1 MVCTRTRNT
10 ACACMRCILVLVRYS
25 CRLARSQDTAH
36 TLVGADLAVL
46 KLASPVPASE
56 VTPTA
61 RYAGT
66 SEVGSTFTLIG
77 WGNYGP
83 AGPSPPTC
91 EESGGCEQL
100 RAGQNV
106 FDAIKGNVLEYSLTS
121 PDDDSA
127 LALEAV
133 AWGGDSGGPA
143 FLSEGGVDY
152 LVGVNSGGKCCSYGD
167 TDQYVRVAST
177 LSREWIDETIAAD
190 AALPIAD
197 CTPWAGAGEAG
208 DDDELPL
215 RPIIIGAVVG
225 VFGLAGLAYAG
236 WRYVH
241 KKAVPAASA
250 TVAA

>member
-1 MVCTRTRNT
+1 M
-10 ACACMRCILVLVRYS
+10 
-25 CRLARSQDTAH
+25 
-36 TLVGADLAVL
+36 
-46 KLASPVPASE
+46 
-56 VTPTA
+56 
-61 RYAGT
+61 
-66 SEVGSTFTLIG
+66 
-77 WGNYGP
+77 
-83 AGPSPPTC
+83 
-91 EESGGCEQL
+91 
-100 RAGQNV
+100 
-106 FDAIKGNVLEYSLTS
+106 LEYSLTS

-143 FLSEGGVDY
+143 FMSEGGVNY

-241 KKAVPAASA
+241 KKAVPASSA